1 MIELALGSPL
11 RVKIIITLLKLGEV
25 NATELA
31 NRLETNYAQ
40 LLSHIKILVKYG
52 IVEERRIGRARLIKL
67 SDAEY
72 VVKLAKALAQLDEKI
87 QIEA

>member
-52 IVEERRIGRARLIKL
+52 IVEERRIGR
-67 SDAEY
+67 
-72 VVKLAKALAQLDEKI
+72 
-87 QIEA
+87 